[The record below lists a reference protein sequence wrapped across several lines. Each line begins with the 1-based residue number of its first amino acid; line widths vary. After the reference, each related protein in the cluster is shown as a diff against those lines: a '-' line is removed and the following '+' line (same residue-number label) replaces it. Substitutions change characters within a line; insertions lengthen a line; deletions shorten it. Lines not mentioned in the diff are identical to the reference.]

1 VTVTYIRH
9 HAYGTTRAGNTA
21 NLNTDRT
28 FTGQKQD
35 GTGLLYYNA
44 RYYDPALGTF
54 ISPDTLV
61 PDPGLVLDYNRYMYV
76 RGNPLRYTDPSGHY
90 TNDEIMQ
97 HFGCSDWACVEG
109 FFNDGGSYAG
119 MWGWLYMLQMAEDG
133 WSVESTKVTGNG
145 QYTVWGQFQRNA
157 EGRINILAKGI
168 RGPGLNHTFDA
179 LLSESDFAQYPQ
191 GASFGYYQV
200 SGSSGERYVKSVNQ
214 QTLNCRRTD
223 CTGRALNAVSTG
235 SSFVAA
241 GCAYFGAVP
250 CVAVATRVGAASG
263 TFATLR
269 AVFKAADTDATAVD
283 VIDAVITGAST
294 AAGVLNHPYT
304 TPFISSLQWTYD
316 EYTSRAMR

>member
-1 VTVTYIRH
+1 
-9 HAYGTTRAGNTA
+9 
-21 NLNTDRT
+21 
-28 FTGQKQD
+28 
-35 GTGLLYYNA
+35 
-44 RYYDPALGTF
+44 
-54 ISPDTLV
+54 
-61 PDPGLVLDYNRYMYV
+61 MYV

-133 WSVESTKVTGNG
+133 WSVQSTKVTGNG
-145 QYTVWGQFQRNA
+145 QQYTVWGQFQRNI

-179 LLSESDFAQYPQ
+179 FLPESDFARYSQ

-214 QTLNCRRTD
+214 QTLDCRRTD

-235 SSFVAA
+235 SSLVAA
-241 GCAYFGAVP
+241 GCAYFLVAP
-250 CVAVATRVGAASG
+250 CVTVASG
-263 TFATLR
+263 VSLTSGIIATVRTAGNAYSLG
-269 AVFKAADTDATAVD
+269 DDATAVD
-283 VIDAVITGAST
+283 MIDIGISTATT
-294 AAGVLNHPYT
+294 AAGYLAHPYAA
-304 TPFISSLQWTYD
+304 PLISGGQWVYD
-316 EYTSRAMR
+316 EYISRAMR